1 MQAEEYAV
9 MSRVEETHWW
19 YRALHRLIFNMLAS
33 EVPDWREKEIL
44 DAGCG
49 TGLILKQLGNPLK
62 TVGVDIAPEAIS
74 LCRQRGLD
82 NVYQADIC
90 ALSFADR
97 SFDVVIC
104 SSVLYHQWVKDVAGA
119 VREMHRVL
127 RPGGLLLVNVPAFRF
142 LHSTHDE
149 AVMTAHRFKK
159 KEIRRLLLENG
170 FAIRRLTYWTTLL
183 FPLAV
188 IARTLGASTT
198 GRDFDSAADSFTH
211 RFFSQIMALELS
223 VLKTTSLPIGIALL
237 AAARKRCGEIRSMHD
252 VGGLGGATE
261 ASNDSELLPGG
272 GNGP

>member
-1 MQAEEYAV
+1 MRTGEYEIMFHAEEK
-9 MSRVEETHWW
+9 HWW
-19 YRALHRLIFNMLAS
+19 YKALHRLIFQTLQR

-62 TVGVDIAPEAIS
+62 TVGVDLAPEAIS

-82 NVYQADIC
+82 NAYQADIC
-90 ALSFADR
+90 ALSFADC

-104 SSVLYHQWVKDVAGA
+104 SSVLYHRWVKDVAGA

-127 RPGGLLLVNVPAFRF
+127 RPGGLLLVNVPAFGF
-142 LHSTHDE
+142 LHSAHDE

-170 FAIRRLTYWTTLL
+170 FVIRRLTYWTTLL
-183 FPLAV
+183 FPVAV
-188 IARTLGASTT
+188 IARTLRGSTA
-198 GRDFDSAADSFTH
+198 GRDFDSDADSFTH

-223 VLKTTSLPIGIALL
+223 GLKRISLPFGVALL
-237 AAARKRCGEIRSMHD
+237 AAARKQFFAAARRS
-252 VGGLGGATE
+252 ATI
-261 ASNDSELLPGG
+261 D
-272 GNGP
+272 